1 MLHKSRTN
9 IVKFVLRHTA
19 ILKLLVLQL
28 KYAIKTFSIRDVHI
42 LNIVPQIGVMPYL
55 VLLIMI
61 FNHEITCT
69 KMYMKMIVNTFKLP
83 FL

>member
-1 MLHKSRTN
+1 MLHKRRTN

-42 LNIVPQIGVMPYL
+42 Y
-55 VLLIMI
+55 
-61 FNHEITCT
+61 
-69 KMYMKMIVNTFKLP
+69 
-83 FL
+83 